1 MASANDGANLL
12 AEYFGGGSIEGG
24 VAAMNAQAKELGL
37 EHTHF
42 ANPHGISDEDH
53 YTSCY
58 DMAQILRWA
67 LEQSGCPI
75 GPNDMLIAAQALA
88 HECVLVTANVGEF
101 SRITDLQVT
110 DWLTVLD
117 EPPPDTSPTTSTG

>member
-1 MASANDGANLL
+1 MSLKAFKLL
-12 AEYFGGGSIEGG
+12 MPCADAAVISIRDSSTVRGLPTFAGFRE
-24 VAAMNAQAKELGL
+24 VLPLDMPADTTYAQ
-37 EHTHF
+37 
-42 ANPHGISDEDH
+42 
-53 YTSCY
+53 
-58 DMAQILRWA
+58 LRWA
-67 LEQSGCPI
+67 LEQSGRPI

-88 HECVLVTANVGEF
+88 HECVLVTANMGEF

>member
-1 MASANDGANLL
+1 
-12 AEYFGGGSIEGG
+12 
-24 VAAMNAQAKELGL
+24 
-37 EHTHF
+37 
-42 ANPHGISDEDH
+42 
-53 YTSCY
+53 
-58 DMAQILRWA
+58 
-67 LEQSGCPI
+67 
-75 GPNDMLIAAQALA
+75 MLIAAQALA